1 MTVSS
6 SIKYAVFKSST
17 MASRLS
23 LRASDRMPWLPL
35 LVSMG
40 GDLLLR
46 VFGTTLIPPP
56 APPRINVKGETGA
69 PVRPPPTTGAS
80 DPRRLALPEALGPVA
95 LDVPAE
101 VLDLLLCTLLGPAE
115 VLDGHLC
122 GGLVDVEGDVRAEAD
137 HRAPRERRGQRP
149 RAP

>member
-46 VFGTTLIPPP
+46 VFGTTLIPYPG
-56 APPRINVKGETGA
+56 APRINVKGETGS

-95 LDVPAE
+95 LDVPEE
-101 VLDLLLCTLLGPAE
+101 VLDLLLWALPR
-115 VLDGHLC
+115 D
-122 GGLVDVEGDVRAEAD
+122 EA
-137 HRAPRERRGQRP
+137 RRG
-149 RAP
+149 